1 VRKSRSFERLFL
13 LQGYGLLAIPP
24 ATTNFPYMS
33 ARIFLSRNL
42 VVAGGL
48 LLCGLLA
55 IPVTG
60 AAQERGTL
68 FVDTIVAP
76 SLKINLLGDSNRRAV
91 SIYLPPDYAANPQR
105 RYPVIYLLHG
115 FSADDRVYTSGP
127 YQGMN
132 IRTSMDSLIALGAV
146 NEMIVVTPNA
156 RNAFDGS
163 FYVNS
168 QVTGNWDDFIAR
180 DLVGWIDAHYR
191 TVRNRSG
198 RGIAGHSM
206 GGFGALSIAMNHPEI
221 FSAVYA
227 LSAYGLTPERALEAK
242 YADSWKKTVA
252 INDRSQIAAAGFS
265 SDLEL
270 AVAAVYSPDLDRP
283 PLFVDLPYRLR
294 GDSLVPVESVKKRW
308 AASLMN
314 AVPAHASSLKQMAVA
329 FDAGTADGF
338 EDIPQNVSKLDSLLT
353 RLGVAHTA
361 ELYDGDHL
369 SRIRERLEAKVFPFF
384 SQNLH

>member
-1 VRKSRSFERLFL
+1 
-13 LQGYGLLAIPP
+13 
-24 ATTNFPYMS
+24 MS

-55 IPVTG
+55 IPVMG

-91 SIYLPPDYAANPQR
+91 SIYLPPGYAANPQR
-105 RYPVIYLLHG
+105 RYPVVYLLHG

-132 IRTSMDSLIALGAV
+132 IRTSMDSLISLGAV

-227 LSAYGLTPERALEAK
+227 LSAYGLTPERALDSK
-242 YADSWKKTVA
+242 YDDSWKKTVA
-252 INDRSQIAAAGFS
+252 IKDRSQIAAAGFS

-308 AASLMN
+308 TASLMN